1 MIPSQKETLG
11 SQTVSN
17 TQDLI
22 EEIRSELEQVAAH
35 SLAYEK
41 DFYDSIV

>member
-11 SQTVSN
+11 SQTVSS

-22 EEIRSELEQVAAH
+22 EDFRSELEQVAAH
-35 SLAYEK
+35 ILA
-41 DFYDSIV
+41 